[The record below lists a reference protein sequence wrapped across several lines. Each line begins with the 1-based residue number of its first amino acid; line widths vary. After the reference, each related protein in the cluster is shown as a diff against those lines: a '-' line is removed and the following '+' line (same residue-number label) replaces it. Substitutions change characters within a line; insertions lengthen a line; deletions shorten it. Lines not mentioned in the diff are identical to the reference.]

1 LRVGGSDATVCAQ
14 KQERSDAGSCIRFVF
29 NLAVVMQRDVCGAR
43 LSLTVVGGIR
53 MER

>member
-1 LRVGGSDATVCAQ
+1 MGGSDATVCAQ

-29 NLAVVMQRDVCGAR
+29 NLAVMQRDVCGAR